1 MKQRYSGSPGHGL
14 SFYDNQLPSCDNG
27 RAGWRSKS
35 LNQYICAM
43 DEQQKR
49 LVLSMLAY
57 AVQRGISAQQ
67 LCKLCNLD
75 LAALKRNEPVTIT
88 RKQQEDLWMNAIHLC
103 DDPLFGLHFGE
114 SLQLSALG
122 VVGEIIKMSGT
133 VGEALTHAAAM
144 TPMVTDL
151 VTMDIVQSKKTFTVY
166 FIPTA
171 FGKKQS
177 DTVTFCQM
185 LDLLL
190 VFTIHELDGL
200 LLEKV
205 KPVSVRHSF
214 QAAYMHEYERVLRCA
229 PVRKAQHSL
238 EFDTIY
244 WNEPILTANYE
255 LQKVL
260 LDKVNTIGKEAGNP
274 HTLQAKIYTYLLQH
288 AYLGI
293 LSQEE
298 VASNFNISARSLQRK
313 LREEGVTY
321 QQLSDSVRKSL
332 AVHYIRSGTY
342 QLKEI
347 SGMLGYN
354 ELSAF
359 TRAFKRWTGKAPASY
374 RA

>member
-1 MKQRYSGSPGHGL
+1 
-14 SFYDNQLPSCDNG
+14 
-27 RAGWRSKS
+27 
-35 LNQYICAM
+35 M

-49 LVLSMLAY
+49 LVLSLLAY

-67 LCKLCNLD
+67 LCKLSNLD
-75 LAALKRNEPVTIT
+75 LAALKRNEAVTIT
-88 RKQQEDLWMNAIHLC
+88 RKQQEDLWMNAMHLC
-103 DDPLFGLHFGE
+103 EDPLFGLHFGE

-151 VTMDIVQSKKTFTVY
+151 VTMDVIQARKTFTVH

-171 FGKKQS
+171 LGKQQS
-177 DTVTFCQM
+177 NTLTFRQV
-185 LDLLL
+185 LDLLM

-205 KPVSVRHSF
+205 KPVSVRHAF
-214 QAAYMHEYERVLRCA
+214 ETVHTQEYERVLRCA
-229 PVRKAQHSL
+229 PMRKAQHTL
-238 EFDTIY
+238 EFDNAY

-255 LQKVL
+255 LQNVL
-260 LDKVNTIGKEAGNP
+260 LNKVNTLGREAGKAQ
-274 HTLQAKIYTYLLQH
+274 TLQSKIYTYLLQN

-298 VASNFNISARSLQRK
+298 VAANFNISARSLQRR

-332 AVHYIRSGTY
+332 ALHYIRSGNY

-359 TRAFKRWTGKAPASY
+359 TRAFKRWTGEAPARY
-374 RA
+374 RV

>member
-1 MKQRYSGSPGHGL
+1 
-14 SFYDNQLPSCDNG
+14 
-27 RAGWRSKS
+27 
-35 LNQYICAM
+35 
-43 DEQQKR
+43 
-49 LVLSMLAY
+49 MLAY
-57 AVQRGISAQQ
+57 AVQRGIPAQQ

-75 LAALKRNEPVTIT
+75 LAALKKNEPVAIT
-88 RKQQEDLWMNAIHLC
+88 RKQQEDLWRNAIHLC
-103 DDPLFGLHFGE
+103 DDSLFGLHFGE

-122 VVGEIIKMSGT
+122 VVGEIIKMSAT
-133 VGEALTHAAAM
+133 VGEALTHAAAL

-151 VTMDIVQSKKTFTVY
+151 VSMDIVQSRKTFTVH
-166 FIPTA
+166 FIPTD

-177 DTVTFCQM
+177 DTVTFRQM
-185 LDLLL
+185 LDLLM

-214 QAAYMHEYERVLRCA
+214 QAAYIHEYERVLRCA
-229 PVRKAQHSL
+229 PLRKAQHSL

-260 LDKVNTIGKEAGNP
+260 LDTVNTVGKEAGNP
-274 HTLQAKIYTYLLQH
+274 QTLQAKIYTYLLQH

-298 VASNFNISARSLQRK
+298 VAANFNISARSLQRK

-332 AVHYIRSGTY
+332 AVHYIQSGSY

-359 TRAFKRWTGKAPASY
+359 TRAFKRWTGQAPASY

>member
-1 MKQRYSGSPGHGL
+1 
-14 SFYDNQLPSCDNG
+14 
-27 RAGWRSKS
+27 
-35 LNQYICAM
+35 M

-49 LVLSMLAY
+49 LVLSLLAY

-75 LAALKRNEPVTIT
+75 LAVLKRNEAVTIT
-88 RKQQEDLWMNAIHLC
+88 RKQHEDLWKNAIHLC

-122 VVGEIIKMSGT
+122 VVGEIIKMSST
-133 VGEALTHAAAM
+133 VGEALAHAAAM

-151 VTMDIVQSKKTFTVY
+151 VIMEVIQSKKTFTVH

-171 FGKKQS
+171 FGKQQS
-177 DTVTFCQM
+177 DTVTFRQM
-185 LDLLL
+185 LDLLM

-205 KPVSVRHSF
+205 KPVSVRHTF
-214 QAAYMHEYERVLRCA
+214 QSIHIPEYERIFRCT
-229 PVRKAQHSL
+229 PVCKAQHTL
-238 EFDTIY
+238 EFDNTY
-244 WNEPILTANYE
+244 WNEPILTANYA
-255 LQKVL
+255 LQRVL
-260 LDKVNTIGKEAGNP
+260 LDKVNTIGKEVGSVQ
-274 HTLQAKIYTYLLQH
+274 TLQSKIYTYLLQH

-293 LSQEE
+293 LSQED
-298 VASNFNISARSLQRK
+298 VAANFNISARSLQRK

-321 QQLSDSVRKSL
+321 QQLSDRVRKSL
-332 AVHYIRSGTY
+332 AVHYIRSGNY

-359 TRAFKRWTGKAPASY
+359 TRAFKRWTGQPPASY

>member
-1 MKQRYSGSPGHGL
+1 
-14 SFYDNQLPSCDNG
+14 
-27 RAGWRSKS
+27 
-35 LNQYICAM
+35 
-43 DEQQKR
+43 
-49 LVLSMLAY
+49 
-57 AVQRGISAQQ
+57 
-67 LCKLCNLD
+67 
-75 LAALKRNEPVTIT
+75 
-88 RKQQEDLWMNAIHLC
+88 
-103 DDPLFGLHFGE
+103 
-114 SLQLSALG
+114 
-122 VVGEIIKMSGT
+122 MSGT
-133 VGEALTHAAAM
+133 VGEALAHAAAM

-151 VTMDIVQSKKTFTVY
+151 VTMDVIQSKKTFTVH

-171 FGKKQS
+171 FGKQQS
-177 DTVTFCQM
+177 DTVTFRQM
-185 LDLLL
+185 LDLLM

-205 KPVSVRHSF
+205 KPISVRHAF
-214 QAAYMHEYERVLRCA
+214 QTAHIEEYERIFRCV
-229 PVRKAQHSL
+229 PVRKAQHTL
-238 EFDTIY
+238 EFDNAY

-260 LDKVNTIGKEAGNP
+260 LDKVNTIGKEAGNAQ
-274 HTLQAKIYTYLLQH
+274 TLQSKIYTYLLQH

-298 VASNFNISARSLQRK
+298 VAANFNISARSLQRK

-332 AVHYIRSGTY
+332 AVHYIRSGNY

-347 SGMLGYN
+347 SAMLGYN

-359 TRAFKRWTGKAPASY
+359 TRAFKRWTGQAPASY

>member
-1 MKQRYSGSPGHGL
+1 
-14 SFYDNQLPSCDNG
+14 
-27 RAGWRSKS
+27 
-35 LNQYICAM
+35 M

-49 LVLSMLAY
+49 LVLSLLAY

-75 LAALKRNEPVTIT
+75 LAALKRNEPVAIT

-133 VGEALTHAAAM
+133 VGEALAHAAAM

-151 VTMDIVQSKKTFTVY
+151 VTMDVIQSKKTFTVH

-171 FGKKQS
+171 FGKQQS
-177 DTVTFCQM
+177 DTVTFRQM
-185 LDLLL
+185 LDLLM

-205 KPVSVRHSF
+205 KPISVRHTF
-214 QAAYMHEYERVLRCA
+214 QTAHIEEYERIFRCV
-229 PVRKAQHSL
+229 PVRKAQHTL
-238 EFDTIY
+238 EFDNAY

-260 LDKVNTIGKEAGNP
+260 LDKVNTIGKEAGNAQ
-274 HTLQAKIYTYLLQH
+274 TLQSKIYTYLLQH

-298 VASNFNISARSLQRK
+298 VAANFNISARSLQRK

-332 AVHYIRSGTY
+332 AVHYIRSGNY

-347 SGMLGYN
+347 SAMLGYN

-359 TRAFKRWTGKAPASY
+359 TRAFKRWTGQAPASY

>member
-1 MKQRYSGSPGHGL
+1 
-14 SFYDNQLPSCDNG
+14 
-27 RAGWRSKS
+27 
-35 LNQYICAM
+35 M

-49 LVLSMLAY
+49 LVLSLLAY
-57 AVQRGISAQQ
+57 GVQRGIPAQQ
-67 LCKLCNLD
+67 LCKLSHID
-75 LAALKRNEPVTIT
+75 LAALKRNEAVTLT
-88 RKQQEDLWMNAIHLC
+88 HKQQEDLWMNAIHLC

-133 VGEALTHAAAM
+133 VGEALAHAAAM
-144 TPMVTDL
+144 TPLVTDL
-151 VTMDIVQSKKTFTVY
+151 VTMEVIQSRKTFTVH
-166 FIPTA
+166 FKPTA
-171 FGKKQS
+171 FGEQQR
-177 DTVTFCQM
+177 DTVTFRQM
-185 LDLLL
+185 LDLLM

-205 KPVSVRHSF
+205 KPLSVRHAF
-214 QAAYMHEYERVLRCA
+214 QAIHIPEYERIFRCM
-229 PVRKAQHSL
+229 PVRKAQHTL
-238 EFDTIY
+238 EFDNVY

-260 LDKVNTIGKEAGNP
+260 LAKVNTIGKETGST
-274 HTLQAKIYTYLLQH
+274 HTLQSRVYTYLLQH

-293 LSQEE
+293 PGQEE
-298 VASNFNISARSLQRK
+298 VAANFNISARSLQRK
-313 LREEGVTY
+313 LREEGTTY
-321 QQLSDSVRKSL
+321 QELSDRVRKSL
-332 AVHYIRSGTY
+332 AVHYIRSGNY

-359 TRAFKRWTGKAPASY
+359 TRAFKRWTGQAPAHY

>member
-1 MKQRYSGSPGHGL
+1 
-14 SFYDNQLPSCDNG
+14 
-27 RAGWRSKS
+27 
-35 LNQYICAM
+35 M

-49 LVLSMLAY
+49 LILSMLAY

-75 LAALKRNEPVTIT
+75 LAALKRNEAVAIT
-88 RKQQEDLWMNAIHLC
+88 RKQQEDLWKNASHLC

-151 VTMDIVQSKKTFTVY
+151 VTMDVGQSKKTFAVH
-166 FIPTA
+166 FIPTPL
-171 FGKKQS
+171 GKQQS
-177 DTVTFCQM
+177 DTLMFRQV
-185 LDLLL
+185 LDLLM

-205 KPVSVRHSF
+205 KPVSARHTF
-214 QAAYMHEYERVLRCA
+214 PAVHIAEYERVLRCA
-229 PVRKAQHSL
+229 PTRKAQHAL
-238 EFDTIY
+238 EFDKAY

-260 LDKVNTIGKEAGNP
+260 LDRVNTLSKDAGNAE
-274 HTLQAKIYTYLLQH
+274 TWQAKIYTYLLQH

-298 VASNFNISARSLQRK
+298 VAANFNVSARSLQRK

-332 AVHYIRSGTY
+332 AMHYIRSGTY

-359 TRAFKRWTGKAPASY
+359 TRAFKRWTGQAPASY
-374 RA
+374 RV